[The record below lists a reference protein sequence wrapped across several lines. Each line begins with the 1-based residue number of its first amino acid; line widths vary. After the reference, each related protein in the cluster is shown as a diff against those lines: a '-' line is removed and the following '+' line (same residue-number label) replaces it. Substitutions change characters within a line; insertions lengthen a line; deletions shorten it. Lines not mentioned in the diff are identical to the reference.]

1 MFSKEEIFAGV
12 VLLVITIFSVLFASV
27 INYINYYKKKQE
39 DLRWKQCESR
49 CKRDSRL
56 LKYTLESAQWQ
67 IVLLTI
73 GYKGE

>member
-12 VLLVITIFSVLFASV
+12 VLLVITILSVLFASV
-27 INYINYYKKKQE
+27 INYIKYYKKKQE
-39 DLRWKQCESR
+39 DLRWKQCNKR
-49 CKRDSRL
+49 WKRDSRL